1 MPSSKIKKVQ
11 NIIKQLFIKKRSTI
25 IFDKLISRFYS
36 FGKLTNR
43 EINVN
48 DFLVNLSDFCMS
60 KDSELW
66 EESVSFG
73 KDLIKESEKK
83 LKDIDIPLGGGGAYE
98 LLYFLTRYIRPKII
112 VETGVAAGFSSKA
125 FLTAIHKNKEGKLY
139 SSDFPYF
146 KEDNAEKYI
155 GLLVD
160 NIYKKNWDLFTEGDL
175 NFIKT
180 LDKKIE
186 NSSIDLFH
194 YDSDKSYRSR
204 KKTYNAIKKYLK
216 KKCII
221 IFDDIQDNLHF
232 SDLSSK
238 FENDKIKVFRFN
250 GKYIGMIWNL

>member
-1 MPSSKIKKVQ
+1 MKKFFQ
-11 NIIKQLFIKKRSTI
+11 KTI
-25 IFDKLISRFYS
+25 CASLISFNLFQVEQVKSVVPYYYLPTIENLQKTS
-36 FGKLTNR
+36 LSIGKN
-43 EINVN
+43 
-48 DFLVNLSDFCMS
+48 
-60 KDSELW
+60 
-66 EESVSFG
+66 
-73 KDLIKESEKK
+73 
-83 LKDIDIPLGGGGAYE
+83 AYE